1 MKNILFLL
9 VCVFFT
15 QNTIAQTV
23 GKIKAETYQAEF
35 EKKKSIDDVSD
46 YWGETI
52 PIALINI
59 SASDV
64 VYEMWPELKDA
75 RVGLGVT
82 NMVIEYLDWTNR
94 FEFVEEKSEIKNR
107 MKTKPLLFI
116 LRLDEFFCLF

>member
-1 MKNILFLL
+1 MKNIIIVLL
-9 VCVFFT
+9 MLSVYSFSYG
-15 QNTIAQTV
+15 QTI

-46 YWGETI
+46 YDGPYI
-52 PIALINI
+52 PIALLNI
-59 SASDV
+59 SASDG

-107 MKTKPLLFI
+107 MK
-116 LRLDEFFCLF
+116 